1 MNANVLYRFFMIV
14 IAGAL
19 GLFGFFAA
27 IAAAAV
33 VLCAKSSFGVPYLT
47 PIAPLDP
54 CGLKDFI
61 YMAPLWAMKRAPISI
76 TGKTV
81 SRTNGKNG

>member
-1 MNANVLYRFFMIV
+1 MIV

-47 PIAPLDP
+47 PIAPMDP
-54 CGLKDFI
+54 YGLRDFI
-61 YMAPLWAMKRAPISI
+61 YMAPIWAMERAPISI

-81 SRTNGKNG
+81 RRTNGKK